1 MRINAAK
8 RRMLEGKPAIG
19 SWLSQGSVLNAEYL
33 SFAGFDFLMVDN
45 QHGTWTHQD
54 TMLAF
59 RSICLGTATPMVRV
73 EQNDFFAIGTVLD
86 RGALGVLVP
95 MVNSAEEARAAAYA
109 MRYAPRGGRSYG
121 PFGAAFHSAGSYA
134 DYEASIDDEVFLA
147 VQIETREAVENID
160 EILSVEGVDCGFVG
174 PNDLRLSMGAEAWS
188 KEHEEAIL
196 SVVGACRQAGKIAGI
211 AAWGEAQNAPW
222 RRAEQGFLFVAGT
235 NDRSLL
241 TAGAQSFLDRM
252 GRSS

>member
-1 MRINAAK
+1 MTG
-8 RRMLEGKPAIG
+8 L
-19 SWLSQGSVLNAEYL
+19 
-33 SFAGFDFLMVDN
+33 DFLMVDN

-95 MVNSAEEARAAAYA
+95 MVNSREEAEAAAYA

-121 PFGAAFHSAGSYA
+121 PFGAAFHADGSYP

-147 VQIETREAVENID
+147 VQIETQKAVENID
-160 EILSVEGVDCGFVG
+160 EILAVDGVDCGLVG
-174 PNDLRLSMGAEAWS
+174 PNDLRLTMGVEAWS
-188 KEHEEAIL
+188 KEHEQAIQ
-196 SVVGACRQAGKIAGI
+196 SVVEACQRAGKIAGI
-211 AAWGEAQNAPW
+211 AAWGEGKNSPW
-222 RRAEQGFLFVAGT
+222 RRVEQGFLFVAAT

-241 TAGAQSFLDRM
+241 TAGAKALLQKM

>member
-1 MRINAAK
+1 MRINTAK

-33 SFAGFDFLMVDN
+33 SMTGLDFLMVDN

-95 MVNSAEEARAAAYA
+95 MVNSQEDAKAAAYA

-121 PFGAAFHSAGSYA
+121 PFGAAFLANGSYP
-134 DYEASIDDEVFLA
+134 DYEANIDNELFLA
-147 VQIETREAVENID
+147 VQIETRQALENID
-160 EILSVEGVDCGFVG
+160 EILSVEGIDCGLVG
-174 PNDLRLSMGAEAWS
+174 PNDLRLSMGVEAWS
-188 KEHEEAIL
+188 EEHEEAIQA
-196 SVVGACRQAGKIAGI
+196 VVDACRRAGKIAGI
-211 AAWGEAQNAPW
+211 AAWGEGPNSPW
-222 RRAEQGFLFVAGT
+222 RRVEQGYLFVAGT

-241 TAGAQSFLDRM
+241 TAGAQALLRKM
-252 GRSS
+252 GRSG